1 MAACG
6 VQTQAELGR
15 FLDVSQ
21 PVVARAATTGK
32 TPESWLYKVAYL
44 TNTNVEWLRTGEG
57 PQRREDTVV
66 AESLS
71 TYINQFTPKR
81 DRDREA
87 FLDRLLKYLAS
98 AEQDDVDSVR
108 RLADAL
114 MAGSP
119 EVRRHL
125 IGQLELIERLD
136 TLEKQTGQ
144 SAPPA
149 KTKGTRR
156 PRSA

>member
-1 MAACG
+1 
-6 VQTQAELGR
+6 
-15 FLDVSQ
+15 
-21 PVVARAATTGK
+21 
-32 TPESWLYKVAYL
+32 VAYL